1 MSELEKKSR
10 VLSLIKNFWDIGKIV
25 FIIMCFV
32 GATALGF
39 ADERYVPRTLNDIY
53 VETQEEIALELL
65 TTQADDHDKVDAI
78 HCATVDQGSPT
89 AFGECVGKNGKKVR
103 DLATYDRSKI
113 NGLLKK
119 AKEQRKLLRGD

>member
-1 MSELEKKSR
+1 MSELDKKSR
-10 VLSLIKNFWDIGKIV
+10 LLSFVKNFWDVGKIV
-25 FIIMCFV
+25 FIIMCFI

-39 ADERYVPRTLNDIY
+39 ADERYVPRTENDSY
-53 VETQEEIALELL
+53 VETQEEIVNELL

-103 DLATYDRSKI
+103 DLVKYDRSKI
-113 NGLLKK
+113 DSLIGKVREHNGS
-119 AKEQRKLLRGD
+119 APQ